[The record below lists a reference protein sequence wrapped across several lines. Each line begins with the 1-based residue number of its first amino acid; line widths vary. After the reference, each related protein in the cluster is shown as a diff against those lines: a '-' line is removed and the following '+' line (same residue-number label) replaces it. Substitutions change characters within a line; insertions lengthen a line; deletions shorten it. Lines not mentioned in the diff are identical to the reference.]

1 MTINASDGEP
11 DRNAVRLERQIARA
25 NQALASVEAGYYVT
39 DDEIDKNP
47 EASRLLREPLLLN
60 WV

>member
-1 MTINASDGEP
+1 MNVNVHDPEP

-25 NQALASVEAGYYVT
+25 EQALASVEAGYYVT
-39 DDEIDKNP
+39 DDELDKNP
-47 EASRLLREPLLLN
+47 EASRIRRVSFRRN